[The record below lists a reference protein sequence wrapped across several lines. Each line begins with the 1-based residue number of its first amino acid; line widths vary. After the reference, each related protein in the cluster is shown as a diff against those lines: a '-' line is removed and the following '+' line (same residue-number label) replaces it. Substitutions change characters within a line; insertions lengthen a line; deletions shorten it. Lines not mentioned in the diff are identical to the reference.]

1 MGVLAMVSMAR
12 SWILAAAAFAVSGM
26 AAAQAAPPSAAQ
38 PKLGSRTG
46 ALITSG
52 GLTFRDLDRD
62 GKLSPYEDWRLSPQ
76 ARAADLTARMTLDEK
91 AGAMMH
97 GTLPA
102 NGPMG
107 VAGMGSGY
115 DLDKI
120 AALIQ
125 SRHVETFI
133 TRLSG
138 GAAMLAE
145 QNNAVQALAEQTRLG
160 VPATISTDPRSHFQ
174 FTAGASVVSGGFSQ
188 WPEATGL
195 AAIGDP
201 ALTKRFGQI
210 ARQEYRAVGIHQA
223 LSPMADLA
231 TEPRW
236 SRINGTFGEDPAL
249 VGAMVKAY
257 VQGFQGGDTG
267 LAADG
272 VSAVVKHWVGYG
284 ASAKG
289 FDGHNSYG
297 RYAVFPAGQF
307 DRHVKPF
314 DDAFAAGVV
323 GVMPTDAIL
332 QGVTLDGKPFE
343 PVAAGFNRQL
353 LTDLLRDKHGFKG
366 VVISD
371 WAITNDCGETC
382 RDGFPAGQA
391 PNFQGFSTAWGVEGL
406 SKVDR
411 YAKGVNAGLDQ
422 FGGVEDTA
430 ELVQAVKEGKITEAR
445 IDQSVRRVLVVKFEQ
460 GLFENPYVDP
470 KAAEA
475 VVGAPAFVAEGR
487 AAQSRAL
494 TLLEN
499 RDALLPLKAAGRKV
513 WLLGV
518 SPDAARAHGLTPVSD
533 LAQADL
539 AIIRTAT
546 PFQTLHPSY
555 TFGSHQHEGDLSF
568 KDGAADYEA
577 IKAASAKVPTIVGV
591 YLDRPAILT
600 NVKDKAAA
608 LIGDFGA
615 SDDAFLDAVTGIAPP
630 RGKLPFELPSS
641 MAAVEVQAEDA
652 PHDSTA
658 PLYPIHFGLTFK
670 AR

>member
-1 MGVLAMVSMAR
+1 MPLLRRLLFLTATAVALAPAA
-12 SWILAAAAFAVSGM
+12 LAATV
-26 AAAQAAPPSAAQ
+26 Q
-38 PKLGSRTG
+38 PGLGSR
-46 ALITSG
+46 SG
-52 GLTFRDLDRD
+52 TVIAVDGLKFRDLDRD
-62 GKLSPYEDWRLSPQ
+62 GKLSPYEDWRLDAPR
-76 ARAADLTARMTLDEK
+76 RAADLTARMTLDEK

-97 GTLPA
+97 GTVPA
-102 NGPMG
+102 KGALG
-107 VAGMGSGY
+107 VAGIGAGY
-115 DLDKI
+115 DLDKV
-120 AALIQ
+120 APLIQ

-138 GAAMLAE
+138 APGMLAE
-145 QNNAVQALAEQTRLG
+145 QNNALQALAEDTRLG
-160 VPATISTDPRSHFQ
+160 IPVTVSTDPRSHFQ
-174 FTAGASVVSGGFSQ
+174 FTAGASVTSGGFSQ

-201 ALTKRFGQI
+201 ALTKRFGEV
-210 ARQEYRAVGIHQA
+210 ARKEYRAVGIHQA

-257 VQGFQGGDTG
+257 IQGFQGGDTG

-289 FDGHNSYG
+289 FDGHNRYG

-307 DRHVKPF
+307 AQHVKPF
-314 DDAFAAGVV
+314 DEAFAAGVV
-323 GVMPTDAIL
+323 GVMPTYAIL

-343 PVAAGFNRQL
+343 PVAAGFNKQL
-353 LTDLLRDKHGFKG
+353 LTDLLRGQHSFKG
-366 VVISD
+366 LVISD

-382 RDGFPAGQA
+382 KNGFPAGQ
-391 PNFQGFSTAWGVEGL
+391 PPSFEGFSTGWGVEGL

-430 ELVQAVKEGKITEAR
+430 ELVAAVKTGKISEAR
-445 IDQSVRRVLVVKFEQ
+445 IDQSVRRILAVKFEQ

-475 VVGAPAFVAEGR
+475 IVGAPAFVAEGR
-487 AAQSRAL
+487 AAQSKAL

-499 RDALLPLKAAGRKV
+499 RDDLLPLKGAGRKV
-513 WLLGV
+513 WLMGV
-518 SPDAARAHGLTPVSD
+518 SPEAAKAHGLTPVAD

-539 AIIRTAT
+539 AIIRTVT
-546 PFQTLHPSY
+546 PFQTLHPTY
-555 TFGSHQHEGDLSF
+555 TFGSRQHEGDLSF

-577 IKAASAKVPTIVGV
+577 IKAASAKVPTIVSV

-600 NVKDKAAA
+600 NVKDKATA

-615 SDDAFLDAVTGIAPP
+615 SDEALLDVLTGAVEPQGH
-630 RGKLPFELPSS
+630 LPFELPSS
-641 MAAVEVQAEDA
+641 MAAVEAQAEDA
-652 PHDSTA
+652 PHDSA
-658 PLYPIHFGLTFK
+658 QPLYPIHYGLTY
-670 AR
+670 

>member
-1 MGVLAMVSMAR
+1 MPQLRRLLLTVAAVALAP
-12 SWILAAAAFAVSGM
+12 AAM
-26 AAAQAAPPSAAQ
+26 AAPAQ
-38 PKLGSRTG
+38 PLLGSRSG
-46 ALITSG
+46 AMIVAD
-52 GLTFRDLDRD
+52 GLKFRDLDRD
-62 GKLSPYEDWRLSPQ
+62 GKLSPYEDWRLDSEQ
-76 ARAADLTARMTLDEK
+76 RAADLTARMTLDEK

-97 GTLPA
+97 GTVPA
-102 NGPMG
+102 KGPLG
-107 VAGMGSGY
+107 VAGIGAGY
-115 DLDKI
+115 DLEK
-120 AALIQ
+120 AAPLIQ

-138 GAAMLAE
+138 APAMLAE
-145 QNNAVQALAEQTRLG
+145 QNNALQALAEDTRLG
-160 VPATISTDPRSHFQ
+160 IPVTISTDPRNHFQ
-174 FTAGASVVSGGFSQ
+174 FTAGASVTSGGFSQ

-201 ALTKRFGQI
+201 ALTRRFGEV
-210 ARQEYRAVGIHQA
+210 ARKEYRAVGIHQA

-297 RYAVFPAGQF
+297 RYAVFPAGRF
-307 DRHVKPF
+307 DQHVKPF
-314 DDAFAAGVV
+314 DEAFAAGVV
-323 GVMPTDAIL
+323 GVMPTYAIL
-332 QGVTLDGKPFE
+332 QGVTVGGQPLE
-343 PVAAGFNRQL
+343 PVGAGFNRQL
-353 LTDLLRDKHGFKG
+353 LTDLLRGEHGFKG
-366 VVISD
+366 LVISD

-382 RDGFPAGQA
+382 RNGFPAGQT
-391 PNFQGFSTAWGVEGL
+391 PNFEGFSTAWGVEGL
-406 SKVDR
+406 GKVDR

-430 ELVQAVKEGKITEAR
+430 ELVAAVRAGKITQDR
-445 IDQSVRRVLVVKFEQ
+445 IDQSVRRVLIVKFEQ

-470 KAAEA
+470 KVAEA
-475 VVGAPAFVAEGR
+475 TVGAPAFVAEGR
-487 AAQSRAL
+487 VAQSRAL

-499 RDALLPLKAAGRKV
+499 RNGLLPLKTAGRRKV
-513 WLLGV
+513 WLMGV
-518 SPDAARAHGLTPVSD
+518 SPDVAKAHGLTPVTD

-539 AIIRTAT
+539 AIIRTVA
-546 PFQTLHPSY
+546 PFQILHPTY
-555 TFGSHQHEGDLSF
+555 TFGSRQHEGDLSF

-577 IKAASAKVPTIVGV
+577 IKAASAKVPTIVGI

-600 NVKDKAAA
+600 NIRDKATA

-615 SDDAFLDAVTGIAPP
+615 SDDALLDALTGAVAP
-630 RGKLPFELPSS
+630 RGRLPFELPSS
-641 MAAVEVQAEDA
+641 MAAVEAQAEDA
-652 PHDSTA
+652 PHDSA
-658 PLYPIHFGLTFK
+658 KPLYPIHYGLTY
-670 AR
+670 

>member
-1 MGVLAMVSMAR
+1 
-12 SWILAAAAFAVSGM
+12 M
-26 AAAQAAPPSAAQ
+26 AAPVQ
-38 PKLGSRTG
+38 PALGSRGG
-46 ALITSG
+46 ATIAVD
-52 GLTFRDLDRD
+52 GLKFRDLDRD
-62 GKLSPYEDWRLSPQ
+62 GKLSPYEDWRLDPDQ
-76 ARAADLTARMTLDEK
+76 RAADLTARMTLDEK

-97 GTLPA
+97 GTVPA
-102 NGPMG
+102 KGPLG
-107 VAGMGSGY
+107 VAGIGAGY
-115 DLDKI
+115 DLDK
-120 AALIQ
+120 AAPLIQ

-138 GAAMLAE
+138 APAMLAE
-145 QNNAVQALAEQTRLG
+145 QNNALQALAEDTRLG
-160 VPATISTDPRSHFQ
+160 IPVTISTDPRNHFQ
-174 FTAGASVVSGGFSQ
+174 FTAGASVTSGGFSQ

-201 ALTKRFGQI
+201 ALTKRFGEV
-210 ARQEYRAVGIHQA
+210 ARKEYRAVGIHQA

-257 VQGFQGGDTG
+257 VQGFQGGEQG

-289 FDGHNSYG
+289 FDGHNRYG

-307 DRHVKPF
+307 DQHVKPF

-323 GVMPTDAIL
+323 GVMPTYAIL
-332 QGVTLDGKPFE
+332 QGVTLDGKPLE
-343 PVAAGFNRQL
+343 PVGAGFSRQL
-353 LTDLLRDKHGFKG
+353 LTDLLRGKHGFKG
-366 VVISD
+366 LVISD
-371 WAITNDCGETC
+371 WAITNDCGQTC

-391 PNFQGFSTAWGVEGL
+391 PSFEGFSTAWGVEEL

-430 ELVQAVKEGKITEAR
+430 ELVAAVKAGKITPSPHR
-445 IDQSVRRVLVVKFEQ
+445 
-460 GLFENPYVDP
+460 P
-470 KAAEA
+470 
-475 VVGAPAFVAEGR
+475 VGAPGNGRQVPAGPVREPLCRSQGGRGDRRRPGFVAEGR

-499 RDALLPLKAAGRKV
+499 KDGLLPLKGAGRKV
-513 WLLGV
+513 WLVGV
-518 SPDAARAHGLTPVSD
+518 SPEVAKAHGLTPVTD

-539 AIIRTAT
+539 AIIRTAA
-546 PFQTLHPSY
+546 PFQILHPTY
-555 TFGSHQHEGDLSF
+555 TFGARQHEGDLSF

-577 IKAASAKVPTIVGV
+577 IKAASAKVPTIVSV

-615 SDDAFLDAVTGIAPP
+615 SDDALLDALTGVVAPQG
-630 RGKLPFELPSS
+630 RLPFELPSS
-641 MAAVEVQAEDA
+641 MAAVEAQAEDA
-652 PHDSTA
+652 PHDSVE
-658 PLYPIHFGLTFK
+658 PLYPIHYGLTY
-670 AR
+670 

>member
-1 MGVLAMVSMAR
+1 M
-12 SWILAAAAFAVSGM
+12 ILSRRLLFLTSAAALLGS
-26 AAAQAAPPSAAQ
+26 AAIAAPVQ
-38 PKLGSRTG
+38 PVLGARDG
-46 ALITSG
+46 AVITVG
-52 GLTFRDLDRD
+52 GLKFRDLDHD
-62 GKLSPYEDWRLSPQ
+62 GKLSPYEDWRLPPQ
-76 ARAADLTARMTLDEK
+76 QRAADLTARMTLEEK

-102 NGPMG
+102 QGPLG
-107 VAGMGSGY
+107 GAGMGAGY
-115 DLDKI
+115 DLAKI
-120 AALIQ
+120 APLIQ
-125 SRHVETFI
+125 SRNVETFI

-138 GAAMLAE
+138 GPAMLAE
-145 QNNAVQALAEQTRLG
+145 QNNAVQALAAKTRLG
-160 VPATISTDPRSHFQ
+160 IPVTISTDPRSHFQ
-174 FTAGASVVSGGFSQ
+174 FTAGASVTSGGFSQ

-201 ALTKRFGQI
+201 ALTRRFGEV
-210 ARQEYRAVGIHQA
+210 ARKEYRAVGIHQA

-257 VQGFQGGDTG
+257 IQGFQGGDTG
-267 LAADG
+267 LETDG

-289 FDGHNSYG
+289 LDGHNSYG

-307 DRHVKPF
+307 AQHVKPF

-323 GVMPTDAIL
+323 GVMPTYAIL
-332 QGVTLDGKPFE
+332 QGVTLGGKPFE
-343 PVAAGFNRQL
+343 PVAAGFNKQL
-353 LTDLLRDKHGFKG
+353 LTDLLRGQHGFKG
-366 VVISD
+366 LVISD

-382 RDGFPAGQA
+382 KNGFPAGQQ
-391 PNFQGFSTAWGVEGL
+391 PSFEGFSTGWGVEGL

-430 ELVQAVKEGKITEAR
+430 ELVAAVRAGKITEAR

-470 KAAEA
+470 KAAETI
-475 VVGAPAFVAEGR
+475 VGAPAFVAEGR

-499 RDALLPLKAAGRKV
+499 KNSLLPLKAAGRKV
-513 WLLGV
+513 WLKGV
-518 SPDAARAHGLTPVSD
+518 SPDVAKAHGLTPVTD

-546 PFQTLHPSY
+546 PFQTLHPTY
-555 TFGSHQHEGDLSF
+555 TFGSRQHEGDLSF
-568 KDGAADYEA
+568 HDGAADYEA
-577 IKAASAKVPTIVGV
+577 IKAASAKVPTIVSV

-600 NVKDKAAA
+600 NVKDKAAV

-615 SDDAFLDAVTGIAPP
+615 SDDALLDALTGVVAPQG
-630 RGKLPFELPSS
+630 RLPFELPSS
-641 MAAVEVQAEDA
+641 MAAVEAQAEDA
-652 PHDSTA
+652 PHDSA
-658 PLYPIHFGLTFK
+658 HPLYPIHSGLTY
-670 AR
+670 